1 MSHPGYMIR
10 EVGKLQN
17 RILDIRDQVSRTSF
31 ATESVSLYKSLRFY
45 ILKIEGLDSI
55 ITVIRYFC
63 NSVLLL
69 KQKNP
74 TLIELLF
81 TYNGY
86 ILLFFWVLLTL
97 CGRRI
102 SYSYSSISTYL
113 YLSMNIF
120 PTFSKLHL
128 DYIKS
133 ETVFFALF
141 LFSTIHI
148 LLTSKR

>member
-1 MSHPGYMIR
+1 MSHPGYIIR

-17 RILDIRDQVSRTSF
+17 RILDIRDEVSRTSF
-31 ATESVSLYKSLRFY
+31 ATESVSLYRSLSFY

-63 NSVLLL
+63 NSVLPL

-86 ILLFFWVLLTL
+86 IFPSSFV
-97 CGRRI
+97 
-102 SYSYSSISTYL
+102 SY
-113 YLSMNIF
+113 
-120 PTFSKLHL
+120 
-128 DYIKS
+128 
-133 ETVFFALF
+133 
-141 LFSTIHI
+141 
-148 LLTSKR
+148 